1 MFCLYLMWVSEAV
14 ASGEHTIDTMMRVI
28 LKHSAEVKEQVM
40 LNTRLLQELLK
51 KQRGVEKM
59 KTGKLPENVHFPLK
73 SLDELTELEKSLKSN
88 EVFKQV
94 VSRLHFYGLNN
105 TWY

>member
-1 MFCLYLMWVSEAV
+1 MGEAV
-14 ASGEHTIDTMMRVI
+14 KSGEHTTYTMMRVI
-28 LKHSAEVKEQVM
+28 LKHSVEVKEQVM

-59 KTGKLPENVHFPLK
+59 KAGKLPENVHFPLK
-73 SLDELTELEKSLKSN
+73 SLDELTELEKSLKNN

-94 VSRLHFYGLNN
+94 VSRLHCYGDNN
-105 TWY
+105 TFVTIS

>member
-1 MFCLYLMWVSEAV
+1 MFVLLIFDVGQAV
-14 ASGEHTIDTMMRVI
+14 KSGEHTIATMMGVI
-28 LKHSAEVKEQVM
+28 LKHSAELKEQVM
-40 LNTRLLQELLK
+40 LNTRLLQELFK

-59 KTGKLPENVHFPLK
+59 KEGKLPENVQFPLK

-94 VSRLHFYGLNN
+94 VSRLHFYGDNN

>member
-1 MFCLYLMWVSEAV
+1 VT
-14 ASGEHTIDTMMRVI
+14 SGEHTIDTMMRVI

-59 KTGKLPENVHFPLK
+59 QTGKLPENVHFPLK